1 MKRHFRVRDGFDP
14 QYRHATS
21 PDSQL
26 TVLPS
31 HYPICSLFGQI
42 TSSTHQQICTGSCA
56 IFHIFLQSAWLRGN
70 CAEMRECM
78 EMLFASMI
86 ETCFAGGGQPLSP
99 PNHQSHP
106 SVNRS
111 FHQPT
116 HPLIIQPIS
125 SRRIRES
132 TSSGKRDT
140 TAAEIRSSRACKL
153 SRLSL

>member
-1 MKRHFRVRDGFDP
+1 MHWKLRYF
-14 QYRHATS
+14 
-21 PDSQL
+21 
-26 TVLPS
+26 
-31 HYPICSLFGQI
+31 
-42 TSSTHQQICTGSCA
+42 STFSTK
-56 IFHIFLQSAWLRGN
+56 

-116 HPLIIQPIS
+116 HPLIIQPII

-153 SRLSL
+153 SRLSLSKRLSLLRLLPPGCCDVDTQAGMAKTADCRFALRSVLICCCAESLQVQQGTLL